1 MEWMMRAR
9 GGAAAVLAAT
19 VVAHAAAA
27 HPQAAP
33 PRAPDT
39 VVVTPGARYAKH

>member
-1 MEWMMRAR
+1 MMRVR
-9 GGAAAVLAAT
+9 GGAAALLAVT

-27 HPQAAP
+27 HAQTAP

-39 VVVTPGARYAKH
+39 VVVNSALGSAASS